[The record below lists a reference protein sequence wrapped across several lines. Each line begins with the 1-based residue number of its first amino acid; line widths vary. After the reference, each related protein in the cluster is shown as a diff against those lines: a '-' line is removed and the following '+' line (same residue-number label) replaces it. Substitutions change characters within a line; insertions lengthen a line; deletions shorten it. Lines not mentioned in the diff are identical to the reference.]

1 MRHVYLRHVV
11 RATKFGVVL
20 AVAVLVG
27 VAVSMGSA
35 LLGHEILVLIYGDDL
50 NVIDDTPPM
59 FVAVALAYVNGTV
72 AGLLVL
78 IVGWRRSVRGRRSL
92 ARSGQANG

>member
-1 MRHVYLRHVV
+1 MGHVYLRHLV

-27 VAVSMGSA
+27 VAVSIGSA
-35 LLGHEILVLIYGDDL
+35 LLGHEILVLIYGEDL

-59 FVAVALAYVNGTV
+59 FVAVALAYVTGIV

-78 IVGWRRSVRGRRSL
+78 VVGWRRFVRGSKASAGSR
-92 ARSGQANG
+92 QAEA

>member
-1 MRHVYLRHVV
+1 MRHVRRRRLG
-11 RATKFGVVL
+11 RATTLAVLL

-27 VAVSMGSA
+27 LAATTASA

-50 NVIDDTPPM
+50 SPIDDTLPM
-59 FVAVALAYVNGTV
+59 ITTVWGSYLVGIV

-78 IVGWRRSVRGRRSL
+78 VVGWRRFVRGSRS
-92 ARSGQANG
+92 SVGSHQSQG